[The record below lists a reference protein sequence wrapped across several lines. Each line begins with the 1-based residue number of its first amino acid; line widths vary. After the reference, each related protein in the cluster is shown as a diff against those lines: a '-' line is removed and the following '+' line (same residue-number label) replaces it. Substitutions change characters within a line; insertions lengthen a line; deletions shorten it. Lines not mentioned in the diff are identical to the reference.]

1 MMPRDAAAEDQRE
14 FVGLTDRAI
23 GVEERLLEG
32 IDSSATAKDQIVG
45 VLYLGKKQPV
55 LNAGVLS
62 LFGSEKGR
70 EAGQPLLSTGD
81 HLVGGEGIGEFL
93 KGFRIGTLQEGVGA
107 LLKANVTLLHAQ
119 GQPIMLIEA
128 DASGE
133 GEIGTDP
140 HKHLSPAGV
149 LDIEVVLLDPASM
162 IATT

>member
-1 MMPRDAAAEDQRE
+1 MMPRAAAAEDQRE
-14 FVGLTDRAI
+14 FVGLTDSAI

-93 KGFRIGTLQEGVGA
+93 KGFRLGTLQEGVGTQ
-107 LLKANVTLLHAQ
+107 LRVDTTLLQ
-119 GQPIMLIEA
+119 
-128 DASGE
+128 
-133 GEIGTDP
+133 T
-140 HKHLSPAGV
+140 
-149 LDIEVVLLDPASM
+149 
-162 IATT
+162 